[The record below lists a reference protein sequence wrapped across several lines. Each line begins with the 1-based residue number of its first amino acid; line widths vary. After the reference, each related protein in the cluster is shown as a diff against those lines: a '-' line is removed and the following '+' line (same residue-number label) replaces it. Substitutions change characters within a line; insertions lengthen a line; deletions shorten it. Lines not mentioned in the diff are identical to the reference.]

1 MNGAAAHVRAMCVRL
16 VDRLCDVCS
25 TEREAGRP
33 GSAAD
38 QGGRPTHYTRN
49 MDPHWL
55 DWAKRLQA
63 IAQTGV
69 TFTKDHYDMERYE
82 AVRQIAAEMLAVGT
96 NAVSVEPIVDLLNR
110 DKGYATPKVDV
121 RAAVIHEGR
130 ILLVKE
136 ADDGG
141 WSLPGG
147 WADVGDV
154 PSLAVAREVQ
164 EESGYRVVA
173 RKLAA
178 VLDRNLHG
186 HPYYP
191 YHAYK
196 LFFLCEL
203 LGGEA
208 ASSYETDGAGF
219 FDENSLPPLS
229 LTRVMPAQI
238 ALMFEHH
245 RDRDKPTTFD

>member
-1 MNGAAAHVRAMCVRL
+1 
-16 VDRLCDVCS
+16 
-25 TEREAGRP
+25 
-33 GSAAD
+33 
-38 QGGRPTHYTRN
+38 

-55 DWAKRLQA
+55 DWTKRLQA

-69 TFTKDHYDMERYE
+69 TYTKDYYDKERYE
-82 AVRQIAAEMLAVGT
+82 AVRQIAAEILAAGT
-96 NAVSVEPIVDLLNR
+96 GSDIQPIVELLNR

-136 ADDGG
+136 IEDGA

-154 PSLAVAREVQ
+154 PSLAAVREVR
-164 EESGYRVVA
+164 EESGYAVKA

-186 HPYYP
+186 HPFFP

-196 LFFLCEL
+196 LFFLCDL
-203 LGGEA
+203 VGGEA
-208 ASSYETDGAGF
+208 TSSYETSGASF
-219 FDENSLPPLS
+219 FAEDALPPLS

-238 ALMFEHH
+238 ALMFEHYRH
-245 RDRDKPTTFD
+245 PERPTTFD

>member
-1 MNGAAAHVRAMCVRL
+1 
-16 VDRLCDVCS
+16 
-25 TEREAGRP
+25 
-33 GSAAD
+33 
-38 QGGRPTHYTRN
+38 

-63 IAQTGV
+63 IAQTGI
-69 TFTKDHYDMERYE
+69 TYTKDHYDKERYE
-82 AVRQIAAEMLAVGT
+82 AIRQVAAEILGAGT
-96 NAVSVEPIVDLLNR
+96 EAASIQPIVDLLKG
-110 DKGYATPKVDV
+110 DIGYATPKVDV

-136 ADDGG
+136 AEDGG

-154 PSLAVAREVQ
+154 PSLAAAREVR
-164 EESGYRVVA
+164 EESGYEVVA

-186 HPYYP
+186 HPFFP

-196 LFFLCEL
+196 LYFLCEL

-208 ASSYETDGAGF
+208 KSSYETDGVGF
-219 FDENSLPPLS
+219 FDENALPPLS

-238 ALMFEHH
+238 ALMFEHY
-245 RDRDKPTTFD
+245 RNPAKPTTFD